1 VKKFQLLHS
10 FSKISNNSFT
20 GSVHYSPL
28 KLLFNLLVEENFGGL
43 KESFDLT
50 RECEVEGRQQQR
62 IRENF
67 SFSLVMSCFVLKK

>member
-1 VKKFQLLHS
+1 
-10 FSKISNNSFT
+10 
-20 GSVHYSPL
+20 
-28 KLLFNLLVEENFGGL
+28 LLVEENFGGL